1 MRLWPSHDKH
11 KYQNGSIFLIL
22 PRNYTMVKVIVDS
35 MWCHDNNQIAAN
47 RDLKLKFVSIRK
59 AKAEKEIVKTHTQ
72 I

>member
-1 MRLWPSHDKH
+1 
-11 KYQNGSIFLIL
+11 
-22 PRNYTMVKVIVDS
+22 MVKVIVDS

-72 I
+72 ISKIKFL